1 MSGHSK
7 WSQIKHKKG
16 ETDKKRSVLFSKLL
30 KAIGAAAR
38 TEPNPDFNPRLRTAV
53 ETAKANNV
61 PGDNIDRAISKARE
75 GHALDDLI
83 IEAYGPEKSAIIIE
97 ALTDNSN
104 RTVAEIRNILS
115 ENGAKMGEMGSAR
128 WAFDV
133 PQQGN
138 PWIPK
143 FTQKISD
150 EGKIKLQTLLE
161 ALENHDDVQK
171 IYTNAE

>member
-16 ETDKKRSVLFSKLL
+16 DTDKKRSVLFSKLL
-30 KAIGAAAR
+30 KAISAAAR

-53 ETAKANNV
+53 ETAKAANV
-61 PGDNIDRAISKARE
+61 PNDNIERAISKAKE
-75 GHALDDLI
+75 GGALTELI

-104 RTVAEIRNILS
+104 RTISEIRNILA
-115 ENGAKMGEMGSAR
+115 ENGAKMGEIGSAR
-128 WAFDV
+128 WAFDI
-133 PQQGN
+133 PQPGN
-138 PWIPK
+138 PWTPK

-150 EGKIKLQTLLE
+150 EGKIKLQEIIE
-161 ALENHDDVQK
+161 ALNDHNDTQK